1 MYTKMFILLD
11 ESLGYKMHKFLT
23 ILLKGKFMKIVFMLA
38 ILFAGTLSFAQT
50 ESVINFMNFK
60 HELTYEN
67 NIFSEDS
74 LGEVE
79 DLGGECFLTLVPSQ
93 NGFSEI
99 LFSIDNVV
107 RFKVLIEETAQIK
120 RTFYGDESYSVNYT
134 WGGYASLSI
143 VHADDAYD
151 TITLSNSSTTLTC
164 GAYY

>member
-1 MYTKMFILLD
+1 
-11 ESLGYKMHKFLT
+11 
-23 ILLKGKFMKIVFMLA
+23 MKTVFMLA

-50 ESVINFMNFK
+50 KSVINFESFK
-60 HELTYEN
+60 NEMTNYD
-67 NIFSEDS
+67 IFNSDS

-79 DLGGECFLTLVPSQ
+79 DLGGECFITMVPSQ

-107 RFKVLIEETAQIK
+107 RFKVLIEETTQIK
-120 RTFYGDESYSVNYT
+120 RSFYGDESYSVDYT
-134 WGGYASLSI
+134 WGGYGSLSI